1 MDYPPVIQ
9 RITETPRQSTPHPEP
24 PTLSVRPRPASQLQ
38 RPRASS
44 VPPTPK
50 PAKRMAL
57 RYQPVTEEI
66 TPPITPPRAQAIE
79 RNIDQDTPSPVRKP
93 GRSRGRGTWRAPQK
107 IAPGVGTRS
116 KTRQAELEQLEAT
129 QAQAARA
136 EWPPSPDTTKDIQ
149 RLTRELRLCDVPR
162 DAHKEL
168 QKILPSLDE
177 NENQTLLQPPAAGLV
192 TQHQDVYFIPPPRVV
207 GGARGNSAPVS
218 TATLGLIHRQDPSLA
233 ARGSR
238 LHDVTIHQ
246 TASIQYDAPH
256 QDWHVGPA
264 GFPPTMGR
272 GDASPRRYIHIVI
285 L

>member
-1 MDYPPVIQ
+1 MDAPPDIQ
-9 RITETPRQSTPHPEP
+9 RIQTRLD
-24 PTLSVRPRPASQLQ
+24 TLHHTHNLLRSVHALGAASQLP

-79 RNIDQDTPSPVRKP
+79 QNIDQDTPSPVRKP
-93 GRSRGRGTWRAPQK
+93 GRSRGRGKWRAPQK

-177 NENQTLLQPPAAGLV
+177 NEN
-192 TQHQDVYFIPPPRVV
+192 
-207 GGARGNSAPVS
+207 
-218 TATLGLIHRQDPSLA
+218 
-233 ARGSR
+233 
-238 LHDVTIHQ
+238 
-246 TASIQYDAPH
+246 
-256 QDWHVGPA
+256 
-264 GFPPTMGR
+264 
-272 GDASPRRYIHIVI
+272 
-285 L
+285 